1 MSILSGNASQWNQW
15 SFKFA
20 RNKAYSILKA
30 VIRILFLKV
39 FSEDTSWQHK
49 ASFAAWKSHFLSLVY
64 SICTASWMRLKL
76 VSLSKNP
83 LVLHFKVSFIYSA
96 CFLQKYYR
104 HYLWDQWDINIV
116 LNMLIVR
123 FQRTFFG
130 IIFACLIRFDLH
142 RATLFNVDQT
152 FNINRMKTIAHN
164 SDSFLIIHIRS
175 RIKFYLLST
184 WHTEVY

>member
-1 MSILSGNASQWNQW
+1 MIQG
-15 SFKFA
+15 
-20 RNKAYSILKA
+20 
-30 VIRILFLKV
+30 IRILC
-39 FSEDTSWQHK
+39 Q
-49 ASFAAWKSHFLSLVY
+49 ANKSG
-64 SICTASWMRLKL
+64 LKL

-96 CFLQKYYR
+96 CFLQKYYQ
-104 HYLWDQWDINIV
+104 HYLWEQWYITVV
-116 LNMLIVR
+116 LKMLVVG
-123 FQRTFFG
+123 FQRIFFG
-130 IIFACLIRFDLH
+130 IIFCILIRFDLH
-142 RATLFNVDQT
+142 TETLFNVEQT